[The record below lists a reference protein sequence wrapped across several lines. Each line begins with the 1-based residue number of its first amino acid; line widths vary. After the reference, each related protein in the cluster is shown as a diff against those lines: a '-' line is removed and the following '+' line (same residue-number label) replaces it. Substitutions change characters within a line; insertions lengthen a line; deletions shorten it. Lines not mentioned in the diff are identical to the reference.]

1 MIGIESTALRRPSP
15 CEPFGEFDD
24 GAPIGGILD
33 VSKGNDEPQ
42 AFDDVQIDLIIAK
55 QLQ

>member
-1 MIGIESTALRRPSP
+1 MIRIESMALRHQSP

-24 GAPIGGILD
+24 GAPIGGVLD

-42 AFDDVQIDLIIAK
+42 TFDDVQIDLIVAK